1 MIKKNYWLDEA
12 DIAIVNN
19 VKTDLGLSSD
29 SEAVRYLIRQS
40 QKDYRSG
47 NGIQMKILRQ
57 IEERVDLLLD
67 IANTELIERNAD
79 QVYPVRM
86 AESPVLSNARKLRRQ
101 MLADKKQRSD
111 YGKKKK

>member
-12 DIAIVNN
+12 DIAIVND

-67 IANTELIERNAD
+67 IANTELIDRNAE

-86 AESPVLSNARKLRRQ
+86 IESPVISNARRLRREV
-101 MLADKKQRSD
+101 LSDKKQRSD
-111 YGKKKK
+111 YSKK